1 MTKRALVLVGVV
13 IVVVIV
19 CGLLYLKAIS
29 PSLGH

>member
-1 MTKRALVLVGVV
+1 MKKRALVLVGVV

-19 CGLLYLKAIS
+19 GGLMCLKAIS

>member
-1 MTKRALVLVGVV
+1 MKRALVLVGVV

-19 CGLLYLKAIS
+19 AWWLCLKAIS